1 MKRLITLFSIGIL
14 AILTLSACS
23 TQKAEP
29 VSFTIDMSEYAY
41 NPDTIQV
48 QVGQEVTFEMSNRGV
63 LAHELM
69 IGNQVKMVDNR
80 PSGYQEDFFEVV
92 GVEPKVTGGELE
104 EGSHGH
110 HEGFMLVLPESG
122 DEASMTFVVTD
133 KMVGEWEMGCFEQE
147 GVHYTAGMKGKLVVV
162 P

>member
-1 MKRLITLFSIGIL
+1 MKRLVTLIFVGIFAIL
-14 AILTLSACS
+14 AFSACS
-23 TQKAEP
+23 AQKTEP
-29 VSFTIDMSEYAY
+29 VSITIDMSEYAY
-41 NPDTIQV
+41 NPETIQI
-48 QVGQEVTFEMSNRGV
+48 QVGQEVTFEMSNNGV

-80 PSGYQEDFFEVV
+80 PSGYQQDFFEAA
-92 GVEPKVTGGELE
+92 GVEPRVTGGEVE
-104 EGSHGH
+104 EGGHGH
-110 HEGFMLVLPESG
+110 HEGFMVMLPESG
-122 DEASMTFVVTD
+122 DEASMTFVVTE